1 MDQPADRCRHQ
12 AERQIFGHEV
22 ETVRDPLQSLAKWQ
36 PTTVICQRST
46 VCGCR
51 TMNTPTAAVAA
62 TLACVLATC
71 SKAPDALVT
80 NAAPQSKGH
89 CPTLERLSH
98 ADPAADAQAAVSRR
112 DCHLLMLGGYVGT
125 VPGGEMSFRREQAE
139 MMPDTGDVV
148 TNDACPALRPVA
160 ERYAL
165 KYNETVLAL
174 DRGTVPKCPPPTAGS
189 PSQRLLG
196 TPSTES
202 KSQ

>member
-1 MDQPADRCRHQ
+1 MATHHCYLSALDRMQMSNDEH
-12 AERQIFGHEV
+12 AN
-22 ETVRDPLQSLAKWQ
+22 
-36 PTTVICQRST
+36 
-46 VCGCR
+46 GCR
-51 TMNTPTAAVAA
+51 S
-62 TLACVLATC
+62 C
-71 SKAPDALVT
+71 DAGLRSSYLFKGSGRPT